1 MRLLPPAGLALAAA
15 LTVGA
20 PAMAAV
26 SATGQVVIVHG
37 VRGLVANVDVDGSRA
52 LSAFQPER
60 TTDPLKLTAGNH
72 TVAVR
77 AANDPAAAPLLQQ
90 TLTVPAGGLVSA
102 AVGLTADGKP
112 SLTLFNERGPAVPA
126 GKARLVVRHIA
137 AAPTVQVTVDANP
150 LSPALSGGP
159 SQGVSDLA
167 PGNHAVAVLG
177 PNGEPV
183 IASQNV
189 PLRAGTVTTIYLIG
203 SQAEGTLTWLA
214 RVSDSR
220 ALAGVP
226 TGTAGLAATSARS
239 VPWPAGVLLLAAV
252 LLLLPVRRMR
262 RQG

>member
-90 TLTVPAGGLVSA
+90 TVAVPAGGLVSA
-102 AVGLTADGKP
+102 AVGLTPTGQP

-126 GKARLVVRHIA
+126 GQARLVVRHIA
-137 AAPTVQVTVDANP
+137 AAPTVQVTVDAKP

-159 SQGVSDLA
+159 RQSLSDIA
-167 PGNHAVAVLG
+167 PGNHAVAVVG
-177 PNGEPV
+177 PDGSPV
-183 IASQNV
+183 LAAQNV

-226 TGTAGLAATSARS
+226 TGTAGLAATSRS
-239 VPWPAGVLLLAAV
+239 VPWPAGVLLLAA
-252 LLLLPVRRMR
+252 LLLVLPVRRMR